1 MLQQTWPRGPVTQE
15 HQPRRYTTQDYIQ
28 FQKFIDTQWSL
39 RRECCAFIP
48 SAAAPIIGMVWR
60 YRAEYGR
67 GVTSTSL
74 ADSLGIPRETARRA
88 VLSLVKGGKLVRSE
102 DGLALADDYYEGF
115 IDAMDRVI
123 DCMIKTSRYIEIS
136 P

>member
-1 MLQQTWPRGPVTQE
+1 MLQQVWPGGPVTKE
-15 HQPRRYTTQDYIQ
+15 HQPNRYTTQDYIQ

-39 RRECCAFIP
+39 RRACCAFTP
-48 SAAAPIIGMVWR
+48 STAAPIIDVVWR

-67 GVTSTSL
+67 GVSCTSL

-88 VLSLVKGGKLVRSE
+88 VLSLVKGGKLVRRE
-102 DGLALADDYYEGF
+102 DGLALADDHYEGF
-115 IDAMDRVI
+115 VDAMDRVI
-123 DCMIKTSRYIEIS
+123 ACMIKTSRYIEIS